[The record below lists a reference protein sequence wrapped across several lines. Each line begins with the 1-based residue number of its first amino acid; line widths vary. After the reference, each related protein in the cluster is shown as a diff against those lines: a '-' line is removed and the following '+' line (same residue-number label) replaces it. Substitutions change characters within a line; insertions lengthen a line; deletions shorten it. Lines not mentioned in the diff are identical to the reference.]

1 MADDYLANIKF
12 LIVEDNA
19 FITVVLR
26 GVLRALGCRNT
37 MIASDGAQ
45 ALKLMRLANPDI
57 VITDWE
63 MQPIDG
69 VEFAKMV
76 RTASDSSNP
85 LVPIIMLS
93 GHSEARR
100 VLAARDAGV
109 NEFVVKPVSA
119 ANLLSRIQSVIE
131 RPGPYIRTNSFFSP
145 DRRRKQLPYQG
156 PDQRAGGAAGTPNAA
171 AKVPIA

>member
-1 MADDYLANIKF
+1 MAEDYLSNIKF

-19 FITVVLR
+19 FMTVVLR

-37 MIASDGAQ
+37 VIASDGAQ
-45 ALKLMRLANPDI
+45 ALKMMRLANPDI

-76 RTASDSSNP
+76 RTASDSTNP

-100 VLAARDAGV
+100 VLAARDAGI

-119 ANLLSRIQSVIE
+119 SNLLSRIQSVIE
-131 RPGPYIRTNSFFSP
+131 RPRPFIKTKTFFGP
-145 DRRRKQLPYQG
+145 DRRRKQLPYAG
-156 PDQRAGGAAGTPNAA
+156 PDRRAGGAIDA
-171 AKVPIA
+171 AKPPLASTT